1 MNLIPR
7 RAEVHQSQCITVGS
21 IARIVD
27 LEEELRIRGR
37 TPPTYDWTPP
47 EGVDRRVHL
56 RSLLPTI
63 EVGDKQYLEGG
74 RLGAVQEDA
83 AGSAATVAAS
93 SSAGEDGASCNI
105 M

>member
-1 MNLIPR
+1 MLIGGR
-7 RAEVHQSQCITVGS
+7 QQLFVEEEVQYCI
-21 IARIVD
+21 AQQ
-27 LEEELRIRGR
+27 ELRIRGR

-56 RSLLPTI
+56 RSLLPTV
-63 EVGDKQYLEGG
+63 EVDGKQYLEGG

-83 AGSAATVAAS
+83 AAAAATVAAS
-93 SSAGEDGASCNI
+93 SSAGEGEPSCNI

>member
-1 MNLIPR
+1 MGAILQLRLRNRIPP
-7 RAEVHQSQCITVGS
+7 E
-21 IARIVD
+21 
-27 LEEELRIRGR
+27 
-37 TPPTYDWTPP
+37 YNWTPP

-63 EVGDKQYLEGG
+63 EVDGKQYLEGG
-74 RLGAVQEDA
+74 RLGAVQEDVA
-83 AGSAATVAAS
+83 AAAATVAAS

>member
-1 MNLIPR
+1 MGAIL
-7 RAEVHQSQCITVGS
+7 
-21 IARIVD
+21 
-27 LEEELRIRGR
+27 LEEELQLRGR
-37 TPPTYDWTPP
+37 TPPACNWTPP

-63 EVGDKQYLEGG
+63 EVDGKQYLEGG
-74 RLGAVQEDA
+74 RLGAVQEDVA
-83 AGSAATVAAS
+83 AAAATAAVS

>member
-1 MNLIPR
+1 M
-7 RAEVHQSQCITVGS
+7 VTVGS

-27 LEEELRIRGR
+27 LEEELRIRRR

-63 EVGDKQYLEGG
+63 EVDGKQYLEGG
-74 RLGAVQEDA
+74 RLGTVQEDA
-83 AGSAATVAAS
+83 AATAATVAAS
-93 SSAGEDGASCNI
+93 SSAGEDGA
-105 M
+105 

>member
-1 MNLIPR
+1 M
-7 RAEVHQSQCITVGS
+7 VTVGS

-37 TPPTYDWTPP
+37 TPPMYDWTPP

-63 EVGDKQYLEGG
+63 EVDGKPYLEGG
-74 RLGAVQEDA
+74 RLGVVQEDA
-83 AGSAATVAAS
+83 ADAAAIVTAS
-93 SSAGEDGASCNI
+93 SSAGEGEPSCNI

>member
-1 MNLIPR
+1 MGASSCSN
-7 RAEVHQSQCITVGS
+7 RAQ
-21 IARIVD
+21 
-27 LEEELRIRGR
+27 ELWLRNR
-37 TPPTYDWTPP
+37 TPPEYDWTPP

-63 EVGDKQYLEGG
+63 EVNGKRYLEGG
-74 RLGAVQEDA
+74 RLGVVQEEA
-83 AGSAATVAAS
+83 ADVAAAVAAS

>member
-1 MNLIPR
+1 MTLHIFPPY
-7 RAEVHQSQCITVGS
+7 I
-21 IARIVD
+21 
-27 LEEELRIRGR
+27 LPWKLRYGGHSAGWRFNALGIM
-37 TPPTYDWTPP
+37 YDWTPP

-63 EVGDKQYLEGG
+63 EVDGKQYLEGG

-83 AGSAATVAAS
+83 VAAAATAAAS
-93 SSAGEDGASCNI
+93 SSAGEDGAACHI

>member
-1 MNLIPR
+1 M
-7 RAEVHQSQCITVGS
+7 VTVGS

-27 LEEELRIRGR
+27 LEEEPRLRGR
-37 TPPTYDWTPP
+37 TPPMYDWTPP

-74 RLGAVQEDA
+74 RLGVVQEDA
-83 AGSAATVAAS
+83 TATAVAVAAS
-93 SSAGEDGASCNI
+93 SSAGEGEPSCNI